1 MRFKLQWPVR
11 AHLIILV
18 WASILPALL
27 IILSAGY
34 SQQQEARQALQ
45 QECSLAM
52 REIAST
58 YTNLMMDTRRLLDTI
73 AEMPAVRDG
82 RLDGSTGLLTRLM
95 IRNPQYNTLQIT
107 NASGLI
113 RASGS
118 YLPQG
123 VSVADRKYFQDTL
136 KRRTFSAG
144 EYIMGRTTRRAMIN
158 FAAPILDEDGQ
169 LTSVVQAGYDLTHLV
184 QVLRPLKLPEG
195 ATVVVCDHAGR
206 VLARLPETNAMILGQ
221 PDDPSRLSLMVGEAG
236 EFSLREPSGNY
247 LVHYRA

>member
-82 RLDGSTGLLTRLM
+82 RLDGSTGLLTRL
-95 IRNPQYNTLQIT
+95 
-107 NASGLI
+107 
-113 RASGS
+113 RAPTS
-118 YLPQG
+118 PR
-123 VSVADRKYFQDTL
+123 VSPW
-136 KRRTFSAG
+136 RTGNIF
-144 EYIMGRTTRRAMIN
+144 RT
-158 FAAPILDEDGQ
+158 P
-169 LTSVVQAGYDLTHLV
+169 
-184 QVLRPLKLPEG
+184 
-195 ATVVVCDHAGR
+195 
-206 VLARLPETNAMILGQ
+206 
-221 PDDPSRLSLMVGEAG
+221 
-236 EFSLREPSGNY
+236 
-247 LVHYRA
+247 